1 MTFLCTVKNVGSSVA
16 RLPDIL
22 RRLLDW
28 MSSCSGSKSKM
39 EPGSLRHT
47 FRSSHRLRVR
57 PEPFQVP
64 HAPTHTRTLAVFLT
78 KQKNFVPKIS
88 TQKEQ
93 FAGVS

>member
-1 MTFLCTVKNVGSSVA
+1 MTFLCEVENVSSSVTE
-16 RLPDIL
+16 LPDIL

-57 PEPFQVP
+57 LELPYEL
-64 HAPTHTRTLAVFLT
+64 HTNYEIRTSRSVMTSASLNCYLQT
-78 KQKNFVPKIS
+78 RRL
-88 TQKEQ
+88 
-93 FAGVS
+93 